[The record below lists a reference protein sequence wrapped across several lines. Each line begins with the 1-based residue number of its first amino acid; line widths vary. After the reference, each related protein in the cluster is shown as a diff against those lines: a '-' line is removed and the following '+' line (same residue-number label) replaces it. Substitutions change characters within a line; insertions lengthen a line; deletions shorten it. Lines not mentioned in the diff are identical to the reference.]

1 MIRLGLKKK
10 HTNTQKLIYAV
21 MPQSSHYE
29 HAQTKFE
36 IPNGVTPTN
45 NAAQA
50 QPSHPSSTATAHSHP
65 ANAHTPSHLP
75 HGSLTPTVTV
85 SLTHAYGHTL
95 LMPNA
100 VSFVPPTPVCL
111 WSNDRLFCLCHRFR
125 SIKVSTL

>member
-1 MIRLGLKKK
+1 MIRLCLKKK
-10 HTNTQKLIYAV
+10 HTNIHTQKLIYAV

-36 IPNGVTPTN
+36 IPNGITPTN

-95 LMPNA
+95 LMP
-100 VSFVPPTPVCL
+100 SFVPPTPVCL
-111 WSNDRLFCLCHRFR
+111 
-125 SIKVSTL
+125 